1 MIPENLTYF
10 SVNFFTLLFPFIF
23 SYTKWFNFRD
33 YWKYYLPGNFLVA
46 MIYLIWDSI
55 YTSIGVWGFNFKYTL
70 GVKIFNLPIDEIL
83 FFICTPYACVFTY
96 YCFRKYV
103 FPKITNKFSIVWL
116 ISSITF
122 LVLSIIFYTK
132 LYTCAAFFSCAV
144 VCYISYKSKLIH
156 SIQFAIYYLVILIP
170 FILCNGIL
178 TGSFLNRVVVFY
190 NDAENLGI
198 RILTIPLED
207 VFYGMA
213 MLMFNILLFEYS
225 LSKNNKT
232 HV

>member
-1 MIPENLTYF
+1 MPENLTYF
-10 SVNFFTLLFPFIF
+10 SVNFFTLIFPFIF
-23 SYTKWFNFRD
+23 SFTKWFNFRD

-46 MIYLIWDSI
+46 IIYLIWDSF
-55 YTSIGVWGFNFKYTL
+55 YTYLGVWGFDFKYTL

-96 YCFRKYV
+96 FCFKKYI
-103 FPKITNKFSIVWL
+103 FSKISYRIELLW
-116 ISSITF
+116 
-122 LVLSIIFYTK
+122 SIISFTFFLLSVAYFYNA
-132 LYTCAAFFSCAV
+132 YTCAAFLSCSIA
-144 VCYISYKSKLIH
+144 CFIADWTKLI
-156 SIQFAIYYLVILIP
+156 SAIHFLIFYLVILIP
-170 FILCNGIL
+170 FTICNGVL

-225 LSKNNKT
+225 LSKNKIT